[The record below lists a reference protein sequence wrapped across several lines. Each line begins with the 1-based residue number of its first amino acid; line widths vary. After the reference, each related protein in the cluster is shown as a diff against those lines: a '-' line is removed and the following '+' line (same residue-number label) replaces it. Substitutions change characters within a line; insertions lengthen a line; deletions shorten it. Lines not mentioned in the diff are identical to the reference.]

1 MLQFQTHYSLSH
13 HHLCKNLSKQPV
25 RHFQCFKRISS
36 GFSKADSDES
46 PCMAN
51 DSFWSR
57 RLGRRL
63 TKNQQT
69 YTTTVRRWIKARYHV
84 QFKRSS
90 RAFVRLLQPE
100 SSDGLDIVL
109 RLRALQF
116 TPNDGNGH
124 SETRNALHHRLH
136 TVACLHHWS
145 MFFRWAFVK
154 WSQTF
159 LWLAALKT
167 FSIWV
172 TVIIRIIVLRN
183 FCFSFGLCL
192 EFL

>member
-1 MLQFQTHYSLSH
+1 MFQAHRKWFL
-13 HHLCKNLSKQPV
+13 
-25 RHFQCFKRISS
+25 
-36 GFSKADSDES
+36 ES
-46 PCMAN
+46 WFGWKLL
-51 DSFWSR
+51 DDRFWSR
-57 RLGRRL
+57 HGRDL
-63 TKNQQT
+63 IGNQQT
-69 YTTTVRRWIKARYHV
+69 YTTTDRHWVKTWCHVKSRRSGEGS
-84 QFKRSS
+84 FNP
-90 RAFVRLLQPE
+90 QPR
-100 SSDGLDIVL
+100 SSDGTDTML
-109 RLRALQF
+109 RFRALQF
-116 TPNDGNGH
+116 TPNDRNGH

-172 TVIIRIIVLRN
+172 TVIIRIIVLRD